1 MSQRRCCRCCHRRR
15 RRRIAQIPFSN
26 QILFKLNVH
35 HIVRIEIL
43 FTFKIIRLLNS
54 DDFTFSKVYFDYK
67 SINFPFNAKAIG
79 FENVEKKPHDH
90 RKWIKLQSIHNI
102 LSTMDLFQFIK

>member
-1 MSQRRCCRCCHRRR
+1 MSQRRCCRCC

-26 QILFKLNVH
+26 QILFKLDVH

-54 DDFTFSKVYFDYK
+54 DDFTFRVYFDYK

-79 FENVEKKPHDH
+79 FENRKK
-90 RKWIKLQSIHNI
+90 
-102 LSTMDLFQFIK
+102 